1 MDDARIKSG
10 DFFSSYGYGTL
21 PKGLAYSTCLSSVSL
36 GETKRIPPAWG
47 CLQDLHLVFPK
58 SFVMAGITGMA

>member
-10 DFFSSYGYGTL
+10 DLFSSYGTL

-47 CLQDLHLVFPK
+47 CLQYLHLVFPK